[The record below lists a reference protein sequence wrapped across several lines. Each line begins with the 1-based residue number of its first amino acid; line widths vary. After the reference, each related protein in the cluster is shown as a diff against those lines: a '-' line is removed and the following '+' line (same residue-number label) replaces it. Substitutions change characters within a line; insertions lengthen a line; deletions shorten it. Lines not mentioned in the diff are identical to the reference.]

1 MKNTPTLATLAAD
14 LDSGRTSARK
24 LVDDCLAK
32 IADSSGEGQ
41 RAFIHVDA
49 EAAIEAAEAMDRL
62 REVKAAPSP
71 YAGIPISIKDLFDIK
86 GQVTRAGSRALEDSA
101 PAEAD
106 ATVVAR
112 LRRAGFVVI
121 GRTNMTEFA
130 YSGIGINPHYGT
142 PKSAWQRN
150 VGHVPGGSSSGAAV
164 SVVDGM
170 AHGALGTD
178 TGGSC
183 RIPAAYNGIVGFKPT
198 QRRVPLDGGVPLSS
212 TLDSFGP
219 LARTVACCAVLDAV
233 LADETFVP
241 LQPLPIKGMRL
252 AVPTT
257 VVLDELDDDV
267 ARTFERALETLSRQ
281 GALIERI
288 EVPEFLDVGV
298 MNTKGG
304 FSAAESYAW
313 HRYLIAGSGDVYDPR
328 VSVRILRGESISA
341 ADYIDLLNAR
351 KSLIARA
358 EKRIAP
364 YDALVL
370 PTTANTPPRIA
381 DLADDKAF
389 TKANLLSLRNCTLI
403 NMIDGCAIS
412 LPAHREGEVP
422 VGLMLAAAGGSD
434 RRIFEWPQEWRPRSV
449 FDLAFT
455 IDAQGTTTPLTLAID
470 QAVIAGWTGRDPVA
484 RDKHIAELEAI
495 GIARPASTP
504 IYYRVSAR
512 RLVITD
518 SIEVCGGDSS
528 GEVEFVLI
536 GWQGRIFVGVGSDH
550 TDRKVE
556 TYSVTVSKQMCDKPM
571 APVLWELEDVIGHWD
586 RMILRSYALIDG
598 ARVLYQEGTLDAM
611 LPVADLIRARFRRQG
626 PARRLRHVRRHFCR
640 QGRHQARQPV
650 RI

>member
-1 MKNTPTLATLAAD
+1 MKNAPTLATLAAD

-24 LVDDCLAK
+24 LVDECLAK
-32 IADSSGEGQ
+32 IADTSGEGI
-41 RAFIHVDA
+41 RTFIHVDA

-62 REVKAAPSP
+62 REVNAAPSP
-71 YAGIPISIKDLFDIK
+71 YAGIPISIKDLFDIR
-86 GQVTRAGSRALEDSA
+86 GQVTRAGSRALDDSA

-106 ATVVAR
+106 APVVAR

-130 YSGIGINPHYGT
+130 YSGMGINPHYST

-164 SVVDGM
+164 SVADGM

-198 QRRVPLDGGVPLSS
+198 QRRVPLDGGVPLSF

-233 LADETFVP
+233 LANEAIVP
-241 LQPLPIKGMRL
+241 LQPRSIKGMRL

-257 VVLDELDDDV
+257 VALDELDDEV

-298 MNTKGG
+298 MNAKGG
-304 FSAAESYAW
+304 FAAAESYAW
-313 HRYLIAGSGDVYDPR
+313 HRYLIAAKGDVYDPR
-328 VSVRILRGESISA
+328 VSSRILRGESISA

-358 EKRIAP
+358 TVRLAP
-364 YDALVL
+364 YDAVIM
-370 PTTANTPPRIA
+370 PTTANTPPVIA

-422 VGLMLAAAGGSD
+422 VGLMLAASGGAD
-434 RRIFEWPQEWRPRSV
+434 RRIFE
-449 FDLAFT
+449 LAAGMET
-455 IDAQGTTTPLTLAID
+455 AI
-470 QAVIAGWTGRDPVA
+470 
-484 RDKHIAELEAI
+484 
-495 GIARPASTP
+495 
-504 IYYRVSAR
+504 RV
-512 RLVITD
+512 
-518 SIEVCGGDSS
+518 
-528 GEVEFVLI
+528 
-536 GWQGRIFVGVGSDH
+536 
-550 TDRKVE
+550 
-556 TYSVTVSKQMCDKPM
+556 
-571 APVLWELEDVIGHWD
+571 
-586 RMILRSYALIDG
+586 
-598 ARVLYQEGTLDAM
+598 
-611 LPVADLIRARFRRQG
+611 
-626 PARRLRHVRRHFCR
+626 
-640 QGRHQARQPV
+640 
-650 RI
+650 

>member
-1 MKNTPTLATLAAD
+1 MPNTPTLATLADD
-14 LDSGRTSARK
+14 LACGRTSARK
-24 LVDDCLAK
+24 LVDECLAR
-32 IADSSGEGQ
+32 IADTSGEGM

-71 YAGIPISIKDLFDIK
+71 FAGIPVSIKDLFDIK
-86 GQVTRAGSRALEDSA
+86 GQVTRAGSRALDDSA

-106 ATVVAR
+106 APVVAR
-112 LRRAGFVVI
+112 LRRAGFIVI

-130 YSGIGINPHYGT
+130 YSGIGINPHFGT
-142 PKSAWQRN
+142 PKGAWQRS

-183 RIPAAYNGIVGFKPT
+183 RIPAAFNGIVGFKPT
-198 QRRVPLDGGVPLSS
+198 QRRVPLDGGVPLSF

-219 LARTVACCAVLDAV
+219 LARTVGCCAVLDAV
-233 LADETFVP
+233 LADEPVKP
-241 LQPLPIKGMRL
+241 LQPRSIKGMRL

-257 VVLDELDDDV
+257 VALDGLEEAV

-288 EVPEFLDVGV
+288 EVPEFLDVGM

-304 FSAAESYAW
+304 FAAAESYAW
-313 HRYLIAGSGDVYDPR
+313 HRYLIVSHGDVYDPR
-328 VSVRILRGESISA
+328 VATRILRGEAISA
-341 ADYIDLLNAR
+341 ADYIDLLDMR

-358 EKRIAP
+358 TVRLAP

-389 TKANLLSLRNCTLI
+389 TAANLLALRNCTLI

-412 LPAHREGEVP
+412 LPCHREGEVP

-434 RRIFEWPQEWRPRSV
+434 RHIFE
-449 FDLAFT
+449 LA
-455 IDAQGTTTPLTLAID
+455 AGME
-470 QAVIAGWTGRDPVA
+470 AVI
-484 RDKHIAELEAI
+484 
-495 GIARPASTP
+495 
-504 IYYRVSAR
+504 RV
-512 RLVITD
+512 
-518 SIEVCGGDSS
+518 
-528 GEVEFVLI
+528 
-536 GWQGRIFVGVGSDH
+536 
-550 TDRKVE
+550 
-556 TYSVTVSKQMCDKPM
+556 
-571 APVLWELEDVIGHWD
+571 
-586 RMILRSYALIDG
+586 
-598 ARVLYQEGTLDAM
+598 
-611 LPVADLIRARFRRQG
+611 
-626 PARRLRHVRRHFCR
+626 
-640 QGRHQARQPV
+640 
-650 RI
+650 